1 MRKNNFITELIDQI
15 KNQSNNNVL
24 GSSLAYYI
32 KPKDYETISYG
43 NSRIESTTGE
53 AGNLGGITVIGKR
66 PKYNYLRTHTVHT
79 HPLTFSDALKGIDT
93 ATGPLL
99 HFAQP
104 SQYVGAFRDAYE
116 GKNPLISIL
125 RGNTGFFDEQY
136 AKEHPWVST
145 IGNLVGD
152 IGILATP
159 KTLSTIKAINDAQI
173 ARSNALSAEA
183 LRAASNP
190 SPSHTI
196 GETVRTNVLGEP
208 IVNEAAAWQ
217 NGQRAVQQML
227 YPKGILD
234 DKPLIARALEVNS
247 RNNGLNIPSY
257 SRKALAAGG
266 PPDYMSIRH
275 IQKIAK
281 QKYGKYLDE
290 AELGEILDGI
300 GLTEHNR
307 SLLANISEKDLE
319 VRLNQY
325 FKAEEMEAAL
335 EAGQFPK
342 GLTSNEPLI
351 ARGSRPYTSPQSSG
365 WRQLQLS
372 EPIMDGGKNIA
383 WPARKGFNPILEE
396 DIPELQKMY
405 NEGKFREMTVHHPRK
420 PSETVKMYF
429 LPNKKQPIS
438 EQELEALLEK
448 YNPPLTDEE
457 FNNPFL
463 TVDAKTEL
471 GKAKKTYKKI
481 KDKYSGEMEE
491 LKNQIEHDY
500 TAPIDW
506 NWYNGGI
513 LSESNVPAKVAIS
526 PVFDPRYGRIVNPK
540 SIIQRF
546 YDNILNKDGIIQRTQ
561 KYLLDKKIIEP
572 WEGKWVYQ
580 IPGRDSRVLVDPTRF
595 TLNWILEKELQSTNR
610 VPFSRMLDQIGRTEI
625 PYHSTPIGDRTLYQ
639 LFADPSKRPLFT
651 SIDDGSKGFYPLKR
665 AYQKTQYGTSIPV
678 FTKSKLIEGD
688 PLISENGLH
697 SSNNF
702 GDVGE
707 LMSHFQR
714 NGGKPQKVIDV
725 SDARNIKGNT
735 GQRQNEY
742 NFGAG
747 TPDIGFLLNTLDLSE
762 PARVVGPFQG
772 YKKGGKFNKH

>member
-1 MRKNNFITELIDQI
+1 MEKE
-15 KNQSNNNVL
+15 K
-24 GSSLAYYI
+24 
-32 KPKDYETISYG
+32 YG
-43 NSRIESTTGE
+43 NSRIEPITGE
-53 AGNLGGITVIGKR
+53 VGNLGGITVIGKR
-66 PKYNYLRTHTVHT
+66 PKYSYLRIHTVHT

-99 HFAQP
+99 HFMQP
-104 SQYVGAFRDAYE
+104 TQYVGAVRDAIE
-116 GKNPLISIL
+116 GKNPLTSML

-136 AKEHPWVST
+136 AKEHPWIST
-145 IGNLVGD
+145 FGNLVGD
-152 IGILATP
+152 VGILTAP

-173 ARSNALSAEA
+173 ARSNALSTEA

-190 SPSHTI
+190 SSSHII

-227 YPKGILD
+227 YPKG
-234 DKPLIARALEVNS
+234 
-247 RNNGLNIPSY
+247 
-257 SRKALAAGG
+257 
-266 PPDYMSIRH
+266 
-275 IQKIAK
+275 
-281 QKYGKYLDE
+281 
-290 AELGEILDGI
+290 
-300 GLTEHNR
+300 
-307 SLLANISEKDLE
+307 
-319 VRLNQY
+319 
-325 FKAEEMEAAL
+325 
-335 EAGQFPK
+335 
-342 GLTSNEPLI
+342 LTSNEPLI
-351 ARGSRPYTSPQSSG
+351 TRGSRPYTSPQSSK

-372 EPIMDGGKNIA
+372 EPIMDKGKNIA
-383 WPARKGFNPILEE
+383 WPAREGFNPILEE

-405 NEGKFREMTVHHPRK
+405 NEGRFREMTVHHPRK

-438 EQELEALLEK
+438 EQELETLLVK

-463 TVDAKTEL
+463 IVDAKTEL

-526 PVFDPRYGRIVNPK
+526 PVFDPRYERIVNPK

-595 TLNWILEKELQSTNR
+595 TLNWILEKELKSTNR

-707 LMSHFQR
+707 LMSYFQR

-772 YKKGGKFNKH
+772 YKKGGKFNKY